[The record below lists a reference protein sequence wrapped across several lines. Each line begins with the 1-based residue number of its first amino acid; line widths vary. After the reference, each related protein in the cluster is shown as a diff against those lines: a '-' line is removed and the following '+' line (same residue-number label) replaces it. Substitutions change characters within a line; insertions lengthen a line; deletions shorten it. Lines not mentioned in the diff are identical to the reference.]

1 MVMGCVFC
9 RGELSNALMSCLGI
23 LLTLGQHKTGVAV
36 NAAERGL

>member
-9 RGELSNALMSCLGI
+9 RGELNNTLMSCLGI
-23 LLTLGQHKTGVAV
+23 LLTLRKLKTGVAV